1 MDMAGCIRREEVSAV
16 VRAYLTKQKEPLD
29 FHDALRAVEAGGNGK
44 IDFAELLSIVSMH
57 LKKV

>member
-1 MDMAGCIRREEVSAV
+1 MAGSIRREEVSAV
-16 VRAYLTKQKEPLD
+16 VRAYLAKHKEPVD
-29 FHDALRAVEAGGNGK
+29 FHEAMRAIEAGANGK